1 MPDVV
6 FTRPDYEIV
15 THYLFVWS
23 QKLVSE
29 ARKNKWAVTDL
40 KKTQSSIAKF
50 TAAVDKTSPAL
61 ILLHGHGNYSSISG
75 QNGKV
80 IIQAGQNENILKNA
94 VTYAFSCQTA
104 KELGAAAVEAGAKS
118 YIGYDEDFIFFQ
130 TEGMEKSPASDKRA
144 AKFMEPALEISASLL
159 QKKTPSEACRKCKKG
174 CRKNID
180 GLLSSDSKEVYLVRY
195 LLWDKTHQVC
205 LIKNSKTAA
214 IDT

>member
-1 MPDVV
+1 MPKVV
-6 FTRPDYEIV
+6 LTRPDYEPV
-15 THYLFVWS
+15 THYLFTWS
-23 QKLVSE
+23 QKLIPE
-29 ARKNKWAVTDL
+29 AKKNKWTVFDL
-40 KKTQSSIAKF
+40 KRTHANLKEF
-50 TAAVDKTSPAL
+50 TSVINRNTPGL
-61 ILLHGHGNYSSISG
+61 VLLHGHGNYSSITG
-75 QNGKV
+75 QSGKV
-80 IIQAGQNENILKNA
+80 IIQAGQNENILKNS

-159 QKKTPSEACRKCKKG
+159 QKKTPKEAFRKSQKAF
-174 CRKNID
+174 RKNID